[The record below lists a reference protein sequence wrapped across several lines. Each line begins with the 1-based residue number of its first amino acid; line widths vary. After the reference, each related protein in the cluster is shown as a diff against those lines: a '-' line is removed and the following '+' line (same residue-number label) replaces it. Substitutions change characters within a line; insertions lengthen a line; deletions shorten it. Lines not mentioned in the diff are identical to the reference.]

1 MAQNKGASD
10 APPIDGSPI
19 EDGLQQY
26 RKALARTRWPFR
38 SATRNKGNDQVSN
51 ALKSLALQVS
61 RASVQRVAD
70 RRSRAETKA
79 TLYNHLLP
87 LLASLHAAESR
98 LHVRQTR
105 FFVGLSGTFAVAL
118 IAGVVFLV

>member
-1 MAQNKGASD
+1 MTESNGTMD
-10 APPIDGSPI
+10 LSPI
-19 EDGLQQY
+19 EEGLQQY
-26 RKALARTRWPFR
+26 RRALSRTRWPFR
-38 SATRNKGNDQVSN
+38 SRARHKGNDQVGN

-87 LLASLHAAESR
+87 LLESVHDAESR
-98 LHVRQTR
+98 LHTRQTR
-105 FFVGLSGTFAVAL
+105 LFVGMGGTLAVAL
-118 IAGVVFLV
+118 AAGVLLLI